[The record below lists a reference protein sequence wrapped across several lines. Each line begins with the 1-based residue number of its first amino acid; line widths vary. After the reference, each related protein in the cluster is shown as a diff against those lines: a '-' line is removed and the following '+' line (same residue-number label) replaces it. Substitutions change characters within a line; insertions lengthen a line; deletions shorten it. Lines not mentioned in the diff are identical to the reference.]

1 METNGLLV
9 NVYQWLPGAEQ
20 QRRDGQQTVWALFAG
35 LLKCSISCLQGNFH
49 RGIYPSQFK
58 YMYTLNRQ
66 SCMKVMNKEKSFCK
80 WKQTNHQIKY
90 VMSSGL
96 NIDVTIKMVFNCW

>member
-1 METNGLLV
+1 
-9 NVYQWLPGAEQ
+9 
-20 QRRDGQQTVWALFAG
+20 
-35 LLKCSISCLQGNFH
+35 
-49 RGIYPSQFK
+49 
-58 YMYTLNRQ
+58 
-66 SCMKVMNKEKSFCK
+66 MKVMNKEKSFCK

>member
-9 NVYQWLPGAEQ
+9 NEYQWLPGAQQ

-35 LLKCSISCLQGNFH
+35 LLKCSISCLQGDFH

-58 YMYTLNRQ
+58 YMYTLNRVVWKLWIKK
-66 SCMKVMNKEKSFCK
+66 SHFVNGNK
-80 WKQTNHQIKY
+80 QI
-90 VMSSGL
+90 
-96 NIDVTIKMVFNCW
+96 IK